1 MTGMKRFLTGFA
13 AIIFTI
19 TAPVYSGEPTGSAV
33 AEPPARIVWYGILED
48 GLSEA
53 KRSGRPILFVS
64 GAPQCLGVSG
74 IW

>member
-1 MTGMKRFLTGFA
+1 MPLKSTCLGLLLTVFA
-13 AIIFTI
+13 AVASAQE
-19 TAPVYSGEPTGSAV
+19 APAKI
-33 AEPPARIVWYGILED
+33 AWYGTLKA
-48 GLSEA
+48 GLDEA